1 MLFRTPIRLAAF
13 ALAIAAPLAAQQA
26 PATPTAGGVAVV
38 DVTKGQAVVLDVNYS
53 IRNVTVT
60 INGELHNYTLSDS
73 LKGIMNIKKGDTL
86 NVEIAQELAV
96 YLKLADQ
103 PAVGSAASLFTVQP
117 KGKPAMSRVKVNELT
132 GSITKLNYTTRVMS
146 IVVPPKMDTMTF
158 IADTSLHDLHGMKVG
173 DKVVMRY
180 TQGVVVSIANK

>member
-1 MLFRTPIRLAAF
+1 MTFNTLFRVFAF
-13 ALAIAAPLAAQQA
+13 PVVAVATLGAQQA
-26 PATPTAGGVAVV
+26 PPKQAGGIAVV
-38 DVTKGQAVVLDVNYS
+38 DITKGQAVVLDVNYS
-53 IRNVTVT
+53 TRNVTVT
-60 INGELHNYTLSDS
+60 INGQLHNYTLSDS

-103 PAVGSAASLFTVQP
+103 PAVGSAATLFTVQP
-117 KGKPAMSRVKVNELT
+117 KGKPAMNRVQVNELNGT
-132 GSITKLNYTTRVMS
+132 ITKLNYATRVMS

-158 IADTSLHDLHGMKVG
+158 IADTSLHDLHGMKPG
-173 DKVVMRY
+173 DHVVMRY